1 MLSKDEFRKQAH
13 GKLDKMFD
21 AIDKGDFSTALKS
34 IIEMR
39 GLTDE
44 LNAEELHKCT
54 CGGDCACKAS
64 HSEAPVEPVESAS
77 LNQTAAADLH
87 PRGLTLFNDAFK
99 TINGE
104 RQDAYGNPEDVFGII
119 ADFWQTYLKGRG
131 MAVMVNE
138 LDVAHM
144 MCLLK
149 IAREAGGK
157 GKRDN
162 IVDLL
167 GYAAI
172 AGALSGYDK

>member
-21 AIDKGDFSTALKS
+21 AIDKGDFSTALMS

-64 HSEAPVEPVESAS
+64 HSEAPVEPTSPD
-77 LNQTAAADLH
+77 QTAAADLH
-87 PRGLTLFNDAFK
+87 PRGVSLMDEAFK
-99 TINGE
+99 TINGA
-104 RQDAYGNPEDVFGII
+104 RQDAYGNPEDTFSII
-119 ADFWQTYLKGRG
+119 ADFWQTYLKARG
-131 MAVMVNE
+131 MDVMVSA

-172 AGALSGYDK
+172 AGVMSGYDK

>member
-21 AIDKGDFSTALKS
+21 AIDKGDFSTALMS

-44 LNAEELHKCT
+44 LNAEEPHNCACGGACT
-54 CGGDCACKAS
+54 CKAARP
-64 HSEAPVEPVESAS
+64 EAPIEPTAPD
-77 LNQTAAADLH
+77 QTAAADLH
-87 PRGLTLFNDAFK
+87 PRGLTLFNDAFT